1 MTDPSQGD
9 WEKLFREVQTL
20 QRRSNHPNIIPL
32 LASYT
37 LDTDESGH
45 YVKTLHLLFPLA
57 DMDLADWMTK
67 PQIPSNVARLSMQ
80 DRQIYLYRF
89 IYALISGITYLHKD
103 VDGIA
108 TAHHDL
114 KPRNILVVND
124 KLKIAD
130 FGHSHLRPILEGSAT
145 EGVAGLG
152 TYEYQPPEYW
162 NQDGSR
168 AQIKH
173 GRPFDVWAVGCI
185 VIELATLVVHDW
197 QSEMVNTFRNERK
210 ANPNRDRKSPES
222 VQDGS
227 EYSFHNNRVVVE
239 GWVLRLKNCGGS
251 QQLNEVLNIAVGM
264 LAPSPR
270 HRPYMWEIQM
280 DLYETL
286 KPYDTSIPNLEGDLC
301 VPPVSRRGE
310 MQIVSEGKSDS
321 LMFETVVGM
330 ETPLHR
336 AARKNSRS
344 RTIRLWELGWPL
356 SQPGLNRET
365 PRDII
370 NRSDH
375 LEMRELESMVTSMSK
390 AARGGNVGDLK
401 KLISRGLS
409 PLMVDANGCS
419 ALYEAVVSFQVSVV
433 EYILNGEPNMLLT
446 LWDNTVDQLPSHA
459 AARISFV
466 AKQLPLHAAA
476 RIGFVKA
483 LELMLEHVPD
493 INFYQNGE
501 NEVLYDAARGGHTDA
516 VKLLLKNKAKVLPS
530 KSRSS
535 GGAGTPVHAAL
546 SHVEDNKACEIV
558 KLLLQADSSHECM
571 EYKDGWGL
579 TPLLTAAFVGNA
591 QCFGIL
597 LQHGASVHASYA
609 GGSLLHIIAERGRY
623 DILRQCIESF
633 SLEELED
640 RGFVTTPLQRAQE
653 SKHKEVAKLLS
664 SHIRQVRRS
673 AGNKSGV
680 LGSLR
685 NGLDSLKRL

>member
-1 MTDPSQGD
+1 MTDPSQDD
-9 WEKLFREVQTL
+9 WKKLFREVQTL

-37 LDTDESGH
+37 LETDESGH
-45 YVKTLHLLFPLA
+45 FVKTLHLLFPLA

-67 PQIPSNVARLSMQ
+67 PQIPSNVARLSKR
-80 DRQIYLYRF
+80 DRQIHLYRS
-89 IYALISGITYLHKD
+89 IYAFISGISYLHKD
-103 VDGIA
+103 VDGIV

-114 KPRNILVVND
+114 KSRNILVVND

-145 EGVAGLG
+145 EGISGLG

-197 QSEMVNTFRNERK
+197 QSEMVNVFRNERK

-239 GWVLRLKNCGGS
+239 DWVFRLKLCGGS
-251 QQLNEVLNIAVGM
+251 QQLNKVLDIAAGM
-264 LAPSPR
+264 LAPRPSD
-270 HRPYMWEIQM
+270 RPYMWEIQM

-301 VPPVSRRGE
+301 VPPLRKEGNMKVISQGRSHYLP
-310 MQIVSEGKSDS
+310 SEIEKP
-321 LMFETVVGM
+321 M

-336 AARKNSRS
+336 AARMNNRS
-344 RTIRLWELGWPL
+344 RTIRLWELGWSLAYPD
-356 SQPGLNRET
+356 SDGET

-370 NRSDH
+370 KASEH
-375 LEMRELESMVTSMSK
+375 LEIRELESMVTSMLE
-390 AARGGNVGDLK
+390 AARGGNVEEIK
-401 KLISRGLS
+401 KLIGRGLS
-409 PLMVDANGCS
+409 PLMIDADGRS
-419 ALYEAVVSFQVSVV
+419 ALYEAVIHFQVSVV
-433 EYILNGEPNMLLT
+433 EYLLYGKPNKLLT
-446 LWDNTVDQLPSHA
+446 LWDKTTEE
-459 AARISFV
+459 
-466 AKQLPLHAAA
+466 LPLHAAA

-483 LELMLEHVPD
+483 LELMLKIVPD
-493 INFYQNGE
+493 IDIYKHGSGTA
-501 NEVLYDAARGGHTDA
+501 LYYAAKGGHIDA
-516 VKLLLKNKAKVLPS
+516 VRLLLKNKAKVLPS
-530 KSRSS
+530 KHYFAGSR
-535 GGAGTPVHAAL
+535 GTPVHAAMNRTQ
-546 SHVEDNKACEIV
+546 DTKACEIV
-558 KLLLQADSSHECM
+558 ELLLEADSSHECM
-571 EYKDGWGL
+571 ESRDEWGL
-579 TPLLTAAFVGNA
+579 TALFQAALVGDVK
-591 QCFGIL
+591 CFDTL
-597 LQHGASVHASYA
+597 LQHGASVHAAPSL
-609 GGSLLHIIAERGRY
+609 GEGSLLHIIATRGRY

-633 SLEELED
+633 SLEELEGGD
-640 RGFVTTPLQRAQE
+640 SAVTPLQRAQD
-653 SKHKEVAKLLS
+653 SGHKEVAKLLS

-685 NGLDSLKRL
+685 NGLDNLKRL